1 MDNRD
6 ISVPTVLPLG
16 STFDIDYTARA
27 NGGKSLRGLDIMA
40 PGILVVKDTE
50 GNQAIY
56 DFSGLTAGVPY
67 RLGLQIKTI
76 VGNGSGS
83 VGDGVTGTDIALA
96 DMIGLH

>member
-16 STFDIDYTARA
+16 SAFDVDYSARA
-27 NGGKSLRGLDIMA
+27 YGGKSLRGLDIMT
-40 PGILVVKDTE
+40 PGVLVVKDTE

-56 DFSGLTAGVPY
+56 DFSGLTAGIPY
-67 RLGLQIKTI
+67 RLALQIKTI
-76 VGNGSGS
+76 VGDGSGG
-83 VGDGVTGTDIALA
+83 VGNGTTGTDIALS